1 MLIFYYISD
10 EIIRI
15 IMVSYQRFGLSFQYL
30 PSNKYPIVAAR
41 LEGQP
46 DRHLAVA
53 QPDLSTETTREVLL
67 LIFGLLIM
75 YVGSS
80 VTIVLVIVTQSGQE
94 PVVISIRQPEGDLQT
109 SSVMVSVFAI
119 NAELSNVKK
128 LIVSSNFFII
138 NLY

>member
-1 MLIFYYISD
+1 
-10 EIIRI
+10 
-15 IMVSYQRFGLSFQYL
+15 MVSYQRFGLSFQYL

-41 LEGQP
+41 LEGHP
-46 DRHLAVA
+46 DIHLAVA
-53 QPDLSTETTREVLL
+53 QPDLSTETTREVLFS
-67 LIFGLLIM
+67 IIETIGLLTKDI
-75 YVGSS
+75 GSL
-80 VTIVLVIVTQSGQE
+80 VTIVLVIEMQSGQE

-119 NAELSNVKK
+119 KAELSNVKK

>member
-1 MLIFYYISD
+1 
-10 EIIRI
+10 
-15 IMVSYQRFGLSFQYL
+15 MVSYQRFGLSFQYL

-41 LEGQP
+41 LEGHP
-46 DRHLAVA
+46 DIHLAVA
-53 QPDLSTETTREVLL
+53 QPDLSTETTREVLFS
-67 LIFGLLIM
+67 IIETIGLLTKDI
-75 YVGSS
+75 GSL
-80 VTIVLVIVTQSGQE
+80 VTIVLVIEMQSGQE

-128 LIVSSNFFII
+128 LIVSSNFFIS